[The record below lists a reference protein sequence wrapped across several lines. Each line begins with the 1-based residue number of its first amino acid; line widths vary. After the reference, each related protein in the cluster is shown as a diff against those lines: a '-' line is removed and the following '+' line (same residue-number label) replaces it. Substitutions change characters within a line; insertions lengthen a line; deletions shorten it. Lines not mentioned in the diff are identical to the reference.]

1 MKTST
6 LKKVLSIVIV
16 SVVLALVAVTIILA
30 VVPKKFG
37 NPISTDYV
45 TISVHKD
52 GQKNRFEYHDGAT
65 EANFVKNNKIFKE
78 IGRLHEESLKDTLL
92 SAIFQGTGTF
102 KINVVQDPKGDALGE
117 VSTGYGLIF
126 NYLQP
131 QTLKVDGKELK
142 YERDRLSLQV
152 KRLESSNER
161 FEREKQAQINEGL
174 CSLSGLAEILAS
186 AGLDENQVEQL
197 LAGVMFRINTKI
209 ATEEEKVSLTA
220 SGPQNA

>member
-102 KINVVQDPKGDALGE
+102 KIDVVQDPKGDALGE

-142 YERDRLSLQV
+142 YEEALSSRTITYTRIVMPLIDSNRFEEGILYLTNDSAESTYQV
-152 KRLESSNER
+152 KYIAHQSE
-161 FEREKQAQINEGL
+161 L
-174 CSLSGLAEILAS
+174 CDYIDSIE
-186 AGLDENQVEQL
+186 DL
-197 LAGVMFRINTKI
+197 LY
-209 ATEEEKVSLTA
+209 
-220 SGPQNA
+220 